1 MIMRIK
7 LDCPEAVAKVFAAVG
22 KFLAKDDGPSCL
34 LRVEACNVGGDHV
47 GVITAWDIHPNPSQ
61 VARFRSEWNQ
71 ATGLYGVT
79 IVHDAPSS
87 IVDRPDFASL
97 N

>member
-7 LDCPEAVAKVFAAVG
+7 LDCPETTAKVFTAVG
-22 KFLAKDDGPSCL
+22 KFLAKDSGPSCL
-34 LRVEACNVGGDHV
+34 LRVEAGNVGGDHI
-47 GVITAWDIHPNPSQ
+47 GVITSWDIHPNPSQ
-61 VARFRSEWNQ
+61 VSQFRRAWDQ

-87 IVDRPDFASL
+87 IVDRPDFVTL

>member
-7 LDCPEAVAKVFAAVG
+7 LDCPETTSKVFTAVG
-22 KFLAKDDGPSCL
+22 KFLAKDSGPSCL
-34 LRVEACNVGGDHV
+34 LRVEAGNVGGEHI
-47 GVITAWDIHPNPSQ
+47 GVITAWDVHPDPSQ
-61 VARFRSEWNQ
+61 VARFRRAWDQ

-87 IVDRPDFASL
+87 IVDRPDFVIL

>member
-1 MIMRIK
+1 MIMQID
-7 LDCPEAVAKVFAAVG
+7 LDCPDTTAKVFAAVG
-22 KFLAKDDGPSCL
+22 KFLANDSGPSCL
-34 LRVEACNVGGDHV
+34 LQVEAGNVGGEHI
-47 GVITAWDIHPNPSQ
+47 GVITGWDIHPTKEQVSQ
-61 VARFRSEWNQ
+61 FRRAWDQ

-87 IVDRPDFASL
+87 IIDRPDFVTL